1 MMYRHVQGTD
11 GQFLGH
17 PCAHGISHN
26 FTGTLV
32 LNASKI
38 EPTFRR
44 GDVVMSTCQTA
55 SGFCATK
62 CCSSRFGATGNSG
75 RSAW

>member
-17 PCAHGISHN
+17 PCAHGVSHN

-44 GDVVMSTCQTA
+44 GDVGNVHVPDDI
-55 SGFCATK
+55 GFLREK
-62 CCSSRFGATGNSG
+62 VLLQ
-75 RSAW
+75 